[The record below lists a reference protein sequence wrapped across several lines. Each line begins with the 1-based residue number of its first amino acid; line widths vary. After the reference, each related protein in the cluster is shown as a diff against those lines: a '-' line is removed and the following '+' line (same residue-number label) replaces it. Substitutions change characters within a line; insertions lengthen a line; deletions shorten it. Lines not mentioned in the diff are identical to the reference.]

1 MAAPGALA
9 RLRRLTASLKAAR
22 GVSFGTLAGSSLTT
36 PMIVA
41 FRLQLLP
48 LSYRVFME
56 RAFSHPD
63 VSCFR
68 AEGDQSSD
76 HHRHHSGNPRQAPNC
91 SRGPF
96 ARR

>member
-1 MAAPGALA
+1 MMSIQASAIAAQL
-9 RLRRLTASLKAAR
+9 
-22 GVSFGTLAGSSLTT
+22 SSVL
-36 PMIVA
+36 V
-41 FRLQLLP
+41 
-48 LSYRVFME
+48 E

-68 AEGDQSSD
+68 AEADQSSD
-76 HHRHHSGNPRQAPNC
+76 HHRHHSGNPRRAPNC